1 MRQLIIILFIAV
13 AALTA
18 HAQIP
23 GPKIKSNPV
32 MILLPDS
39 SNLIQLQQIL
49 QYSYQWLPKS
59 QAPSQEVTSLL
70 SVMQQLYP
78 MIVPMK
84 KDSTIKVKPPTTK

>member
-1 MRQLIIILFIAV
+1 MKKLLLILCLFGV
-13 AALTA
+13 TA
-18 HAQIP
+18 SYAQIL
-23 GPKIKSNPV
+23 GPKIKSSPV

>member
-1 MRQLIIILFIAV
+1 MKKLLLILCLFAV
-13 AALTA
+13 TA
-18 HAQIP
+18 SYAQIP
-23 GPKIKSNPV
+23 GPKIKSSPV